1 MTAPSTRVDSRP
13 PRKAMIVGSPPTRS
27 VSASFGYASE
37 SSLPTRAVA
46 PMMQTKEELAT
57 ALNPAIGYC
66 AQTADPHH
74 SS

>member
-1 MTAPSTRVDSRP
+1 MLALTSNAMAFAPSMAPVQ
-13 PRKAMIVGSPPTRS
+13 V
-27 VSASFGYASE
+27 
-37 SSLPTRAVA
+37 PTRAVA

-66 AQTADPHH
+66 KQTADPHH